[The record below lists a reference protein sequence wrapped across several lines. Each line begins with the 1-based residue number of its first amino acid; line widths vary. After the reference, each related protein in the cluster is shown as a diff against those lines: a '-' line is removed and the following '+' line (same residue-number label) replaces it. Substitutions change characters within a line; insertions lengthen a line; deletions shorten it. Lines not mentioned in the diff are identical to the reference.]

1 MKMLSSLI
9 VDIRYQYQPFIGSQ
23 MLPRAVV
30 DLVVSIGVRN
40 LKLYSKKNEDYWSRL
55 VGQIN

>member
-40 LKLYSKKNEDYWSRL
+40 LKLYSKKMKIIG
-55 VGQIN
+55 VGW